1 MINILKKNIKLI
13 VFFLIS
19 IIILSILY
27 KINLLDLN
35 SLIISIKK
43 KPELIIL
50 SIILYL
56 ISIILG
62 SLRYKLILSK
72 SKYALDYNNSLKIT
86 ASSIFYGQWFP
97 GSSALIELFRIFFLK
112 QHIKIDLKHSIMV
125 AIYDKAIGFLS
136 MIIISIICFSLK
148 FNLDDKFGYYF
159 FIIIIFGILIAHC
172 TQLII
177 FRLFKIS
184 FNQKYS
190 IFFSY
195 EMVISLLIS
204 LGIIIIYYVLSKV
217 TNSDINLLDVA
228 VMIPLIAIVAI
239 MPLGIGNLGGMQVGT
254 LLIFQFVSEKNSE
267 IISMSIIFAVITIIV
282 NTILGSIFFKSTLGI
297 FKKTIARYE
306 KQK

>member
-1 MINILKKNIKLI
+1 MIKVLKKNTKVI

-19 IIILSILY
+19 IIILSVLH
-27 KINLLDLN
+27 KINLLDFN
-35 SLIISIKK
+35 SLLISIKK
-43 KPELIIL
+43 RPDLIIL

-72 SKYALDYNNSLKIT
+72 FKHTLNYNNSLKIT

-112 QHIKIDLKHSIMV
+112 QHIKINLKRSITV

-136 MIIISIICFSLK
+136 MIIISIICFSIK
-148 FNLDDKFGYYF
+148 FNINEIFGYYF
-159 FIIIIFGILIAHC
+159 FIIIIIGILIVHC
-172 TQLII
+172 AQLII
-177 FRLFKIS
+177 FKIFKVI

-195 EMVISLLIS
+195 EMLIS
-204 LGIIIIYYVLSKV
+204 LMISLCIVIIYYALSKV
-217 TNSDINLLDVA
+217 TNSDINLLDIA
-228 VMIPLIAIVAI
+228 MMIPLIAIVAI
-239 MPLGIGNLGGMQVGT
+239 LPLGIGNLGGMQVGT

-267 IISMSIIFAVITIIV
+267 IVSMSIIFAIITIIV

-306 KQK
+306 KKK